1 MRISDWSSD
10 VCSSDLIAEQPTR
23 VAIEDR
29 GFGEIGVHRGRTDA
43 DQHRIIMRIEAFGGA
58 DVDAGVRAQPL
69 ADEVRMHRR
78 RGEHAGDRDAI
89 RPDIFVGAENLALA
103 LAHRL
108 FGLVADALYPGAPR
122 LDWARAV

>member
-1 MRISDWSSD
+1 MYKQKTAYEVRISDWNSE
-10 VCSSDLIAEQPTR
+10 VCSSDLERLAVIGETIGGGEIAEQPTR

-69 ADEVRMHRR
+69 ADEVRKI
-78 RGEHAGDRDAI
+78 G
-89 RPDIFVGAENLALA
+89 
-103 LAHRL
+103 
-108 FGLVADALYPGAPR
+108 
-122 LDWARAV
+122 RASCRERVCQYV

>member
-1 MRISDWSSD
+1 
-10 VCSSDLIAEQPTR
+10 
-23 VAIEDR
+23 
-29 GFGEIGVHRGRTDA
+29 
-43 DQHRIIMRIEAFGGA
+43 MRIEAFGGA

-89 RPDIFVGAENLALA
+89 RPDIFVGEENLALA

-108 FGLVADALYPGAPR
+108 FGLVADALDRGAQRLRPATGFEGAIDLGRGGGDRKSTRLNSSPYCAPR
-122 LDWARAV
+122 MPSSA